1 MFYVF
6 EYYLSLYTTIFKNFI
21 YYYFFENFIK
31 QNLKQLNENELI
43 EDISQSIENRV
54 NTNLQNEREKEFH
67 VIENDFYEEHSAN
80 RNKGDGNNRV
90 FSNSKVMTVL
100 TKIPYFRDL
109 KAFSTVENKEGLY
122 SFVSNKNKDDQGE
135 NFKKFKN
142 IPFAHSFQVVNFG
155 NNSNDKKFDKILHI
169 NDSEYIPKYSAIFS
183 RSYGYNLKIF

>member
-21 YYYFFENFIK
+21 SYYFFENFIK

-43 EDISQSIENRV
+43 EDISSCIENRV
-54 NTNLQNEREKEFH
+54 NNNLQNEREKEFH

-90 FSNSKVMTVL
+90 FTKSKVMTVL
-100 TKIPYFRDL
+100 TKIPYL
-109 KAFSTVENKEGLY
+109 KGLNAFSTVENKEGLY
-122 SFVSNKNKDDQGE
+122 YSFASNKNKEDQGE

-142 IPFAHSFQVVNFG
+142 IPFAHSIQVVNFG
-155 NNSNDKKFDKILHI
+155 NSSIDKKYDKILHI

-183 RSYGYNLKIF
+183 RS